1 MSTVSAHQQHSLD
14 LFFKFDVD
22 QKYLKEVAYLS
33 GCQQRHHNKHK
44 LSKNK
49 RIKYLKT
56 MKQKPELILILFL

>member
-1 MSTVSAHQQHSLD
+1 MFIVSAHQQHSLD

-22 QKYLKEVAYLS
+22 QKYLKEVAYLC
-33 GCQQRHHNKHK
+33 GCQQRHNNKHQ

-49 RIKYLKT
+49 CIKYLKT